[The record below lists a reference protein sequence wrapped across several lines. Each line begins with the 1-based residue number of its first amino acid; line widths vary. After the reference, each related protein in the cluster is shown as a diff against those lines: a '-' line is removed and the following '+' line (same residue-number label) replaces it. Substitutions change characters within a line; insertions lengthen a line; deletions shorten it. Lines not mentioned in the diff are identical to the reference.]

1 MDGGDRRY
9 QPIAAPDFALHVQ
22 PSGSSEDDG
31 FVVRLRVQPLGR
43 ADIAARV
50 QAVKPIVAPGSEQKR
65 GHAARS
71 RAIAERSHGAI
82 RRGPLGLR
90 SQPPRKAAT
99 VCTRFPATAG
109 SAKRPM
115 RLVDRHSP
123 TYPITPDL
131 RSHPAKN
138 GKEGRGMSP
147 RQLFRFACP
156 EGTGRTPATA
166 LYGAPNASLSVM
178 GNGVGQ
184 VEGHTSF
191 NPQEGRPFR
200 LKKINLV

>member
-1 MDGGDRRY
+1 MSWRTQKGHCRGIMFVTFGATRCRHAARAELLSACSIMDSGTDGGDRRH

-31 FVVRLRVQPLGR
+31 FVVRLRVQPLR
-43 ADIAARV
+43 RTDIAARV
-50 QAVKPIVAPGSEQKR
+50 QAVKPIVAPGSEQER

-90 SQPPRKAAT
+90 SQPPKKAAT

-115 RLVDRHSP
+115 QLVDRHSP

-138 GKEGRGMSP
+138 GRERTGMS
-147 RQLFRFACP
+147 
-156 EGTGRTPATA
+156 
-166 LYGAPNASLSVM
+166 AP
-178 GNGVGQ
+178 
-184 VEGHTSF
+184 
-191 NPQEGRPFR
+191 
-200 LKKINLV
+200 